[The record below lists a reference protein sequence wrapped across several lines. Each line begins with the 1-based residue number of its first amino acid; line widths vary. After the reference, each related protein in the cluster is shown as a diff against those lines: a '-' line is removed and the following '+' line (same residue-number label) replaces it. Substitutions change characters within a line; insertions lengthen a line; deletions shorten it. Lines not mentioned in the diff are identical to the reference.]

1 MDKPETK
8 PDSSA
13 TTPTKW
19 RGIVSLILTLSGVL
33 LFASLRLVFLPEP
46 SPCLL
51 FSSVLVILGL
61 LSALKSLYLIKK
73 SQGSLRGKWSAITA
87 VVIAAI
93 WVTLILSIA
102 AKTTLAYIRDYR
114 NFAKTTMTYS
124 GSSADLSQTTIVP
137 TLDTPSPNGKNII
150 WCSSF
155 QLAWNELKNDV
166 IREPVQVI
174 GAEALA
180 ERLNTAKQSTADLLA
195 ESYYAAAG
203 VVGDGIVPTIQS
215 EMAKRFP
222 SEPVPQFNSMP
233 PDWII
238 AYSYLEAYIK
248 FTTPFRP
255 AERGLVF
262 TDSQGTQ
269 TKVDS
274 FGIWDCFLPQYK
286 KVVEQVNILYYR
298 GDPNDYER
306 TLEFAVDLCKFTQ
319 PYQVVV
325 ACIPPK
331 HTLAQTLAYLQDKI
345 AGPIEEQFRRE
356 LGSSDTLLVPN
367 MFWKIT
373 HHFQELEGKNLA
385 NPGFEPLPL
394 VTAYQMIQFRLD
406 RTGAILKS
414 EALLNIA
421 AIPRDFICDRPF
433 LIYLK
438 KRDAKHPFFVM
449 WVDNAEL
456 LTEFPSTQPAN

>member
-1 MDKPETK
+1 MDKPEIK
-8 PDSSA
+8 PESSA
-13 TTPTKW
+13 AKPTRW
-19 RGIVSLILTLSGVL
+19 RGIVSLTLTLSGL
-33 LFASLRLVFLPEP
+33 LVFVSLRLVFLPEP
-46 SPCLL
+46 NPCLL

-61 LSALKSLYLIKK
+61 LTALKSLYLIKK

-124 GSSADLSQTTIVP
+124 GSSADLRQTTIVP
-137 TLDTPSPNGKNII
+137 TLDTPSPAGKNII

-155 QLAWNELKNDV
+155 QLAWTELKNDV
-166 IREPVQVI
+166 IREPVQVT

-180 ERLNTAKQSTADLLA
+180 DRLNTAKQSSADLLA

-203 VVGDGIVPTIQS
+203 LVGNGIIPTIQS

-222 SEPVPQFNSMP
+222 SEPIPQFSAMP

-238 AYSYLEAYIK
+238 IYSYLEAYVK
-248 FTTPFRP
+248 FIAPFRP
-255 AERGLVF
+255 ADQELIF
-262 TDSQGTQ
+262 TDSRGTQ

-274 FGIWDCFLPQYK
+274 FGIWDSFLPQYR
-286 KVVEQVNILYYR
+286 KVKEQVNILYYR

-319 PYQVVV
+319 PYQLVV
-325 ACIPPK
+325 ACIQPK
-331 HTLAQTLAYLQDKI
+331 ATLAQTFAYLQDKL

-356 LGSSDTLLVPN
+356 LGSNDTLLVPN

-373 HHFQELEGKNLA
+373 HHFKELEEKNLA

-406 RTGAILKS
+406 RSGAILKS
-414 EALLNIA
+414 EARLGVG

-438 KRDAKHPFFVM
+438 KRDAQHPFFVM

-456 LTEFPSTQPAN
+456 LTEFPSTQAAN

>member
-1 MDKPETK
+1 MDKPEIK
-8 PDSSA
+8 PETSA
-13 TTPTKW
+13 AKPTKC
-19 RGIVSLILTLSGVL
+19 RGVVSLILTLSGLL
-33 LFASLRLVFLPEP
+33 LFASSRLVFPPLP

-51 FSSVLVILGL
+51 FSSVLVLLGL
-61 LSALKSLYLIKK
+61 LLALKSLYLIKK

-87 VVIAAI
+87 IVIAAI
-93 WVTLILSIA
+93 WATLILSIA
-102 AKTTLAYIRDYR
+102 ARTALAYIRDYR
-114 NFAKTTMTYS
+114 NFAKTTMTYD
-124 GSSADLSQTTIVP
+124 GSSAGLSQTTIIP

-166 IREPVQVI
+166 IREPVQVT

-180 ERLNTAKQSTADLLA
+180 ERLNTANQSSADLLA

-203 VVGDGIVPTIQS
+203 IVGDGIVPTIQS
-215 EMAKRFP
+215 EMARRFP

-255 AERGLVF
+255 AETGLVF
-262 TDSQGTQ
+262 TDSQGNQ
-269 TKVDS
+269 TNVDS
-274 FGIWDCFLPQYK
+274 FGIWSCYLPQYK
-286 KVVEQVNILYYR
+286 KIVEQVDILYYLR
-298 GDPNDYER
+298 DPNDYHR
-306 TLEFAVDLCKFTQ
+306 ALEFAVDLCKFTK

-325 ACIPPK
+325 ACIQPK
-331 HTLAQTLAYLQDKI
+331 DTLAQTLAYLQDKI
-345 AGPIEEQFRRE
+345 ANPTEDQFSSR
-356 LGSSDTLLVPN
+356 LGSNDTLLVPN

-373 HHFQELEGKNLA
+373 HHFQELIDKKLA
-385 NPGFEPLPL
+385 NPGFAGMPIM
-394 VTAYQMIQFRLD
+394 TASQMIQFRLD
-406 RTGAILKS
+406 RTGAMLKS

-438 KRDAKHPFFVM
+438 KRDAQHPFFVM

-456 LTEFPSTQPAN
+456 LTEFPSTQAAN